1 MLISTPPVE
10 PIMSTNSPTTEEQH
24 PKHGGS
30 WEDEPSDEDVWS
42 FRGYHMRP
50 AEFNTAM
57 VHLYRGEVTRANTWR
72 MRLDSTTNWAVVTTA
87 AALSFAFSSVQN
99 PHIMIPITTLLV
111 ALFLMIEARRY
122 RYYELW
128 SSRIRM
134 METDFYAAMLTPPFN
149 PGEDWAARL
158 SQSLTDPTFTISFWE
173 ALGRRFRR
181 NYQFLFV
188 ILGISWIFK
197 LLIHPEEMHS
207 LSEFMTRAAVG
218 PIPGQVIILLGVMF
232 YGSIFTMGWLTAG
245 MTQASGE
252 VLRKDK
258 GPLKLVEQVGRRAS
272 DILEDGPSLMSR
284 RDRIAY
290 VITADGE
297 HIGHLILERLGRGVT
312 SLEGRGMYTGED
324 RDVLLV
330 AIHPDQI
337 EVLKRVV
344 YSADPHAFVIINTA
358 QQIIGSGFRAPS

>member
-1 MLISTPPVE
+1 
-10 PIMSTNSPTTEEQH
+10 MSTNPSPSEEQRTENGKSQANR
-24 PKHGGS
+24 P
-30 WEDEPSDEDVWS
+30 EDDVWS

-50 AEFNTAM
+50 GEFNTAM

-72 MRLDSTTNWAVVTTA
+72 MRLDSTTNWAVVTTG
-87 AALSFAFSSVQN
+87 AALSFAFSSTVN

-158 SQSLTDPTFTISFWE
+158 SRSLTDPTFTISIWE

-181 NYQFLFV
+181 NYQFLFI
-188 ILGISWIFK
+188 ILGISWILK
-197 LLIHPEEMHS
+197 LFIHPDAIHTA
-207 LSEFMTRAAVG
+207 SEFVSRAAVG
-218 PIPGQVIILLGVMF
+218 PIPGEFIILLGILF
-232 YGSIFTMGWLTAG
+232 YGGIFAMGWLTAG

-258 GPLKLVEQVGRRAS
+258 GPLKLVERVGQRAS
-272 DILEDGPSLMSR
+272 DILEDGPALMSR
-284 RDRIAY
+284 RERLAY
-290 VITADGE
+290 VITGDGDE
-297 HIGHLILERLGRGVT
+297 IAGLILERLGRGVT
-312 SLEGRGMYTGED
+312 SLEGKGMYTGED

-330 AIHPDQI
+330 AIHPNQI
-337 EVLKRVV
+337 EVLKRLV
-344 YSADPHAFVIINTA
+344 YSADPHAFVIINPA
-358 QQIIGSGFRAPS
+358 QQVIGSGFSAPS